1 MLDYNSLLGVPCQL
15 LPGTK
20 YQQSCVNFTIYVVTR
35 TAWAVFKYCGTKTV
49 PLRMK
54 KKIMKILIKNLYQ
67 KNNQKGVRIR
77 YK

>member
-1 MLDYNSLLGVPCQL
+1 MKLDVSLSQKTQNPKVVSKLLEIIIKTL
-15 LPGTK
+15 LPI
-20 YQQSCVNFTIYVVTR
+20 SNITR

-67 KNNQKGVRIR
+67 KNNQKRG
-77 YK
+77 KN

>member
-1 MLDYNSLLGVPCQL
+1 M
-15 LPGTK
+15 
-20 YQQSCVNFTIYVVTR
+20 TIITR

-49 PLRMK
+49 PLRR

-67 KNNQKGVRIR
+67 KNNKKGVRIR